1 MTAHGEGKIA
11 TPRTAQGLQHCQQAT
26 GPGFGRQFQQAPQA
40 GGRLIVGQHALEL
53 VEAAFTV
60 DAIPI
65 ADGIE
70 RIEEILPR
78 DNAVAASRRNARQ
91 PGGVEALAD
100 QPQRQEIG
108 RRQRQSTDASRFA
121 SQRRIGCLANLQHR
135 ATQRLAARHGID
147 PGDAVGDIWPV
158 RRQRR
163 QQRIEIGQ
171 LAFAHRD
178 GGLRV
183 GLQFDGNLQDDAG
196 QSHAANGG
204 GEQGGRGDGVDAA
217 NIAVG
222 SQQVEPLHMI
232 AKTASAIM
240 VLAMDVGSNSA
251 ANADPAGAGDDGQ
264 AEAARHEQP
273 VDLGQTRAG
282 LADQNAIGGI
292 EIQQPIQPRHVD
304 NAATFDLRRI
314 AIGATEA
321 ARQQRA
327 FGLVEK
333 LRQLA
338 ATLWPRQMRQRMAHP
353 AKAAQRPQW
362 QGFSHGTARPAWLSS
377 RPPSTK

>member
-1 MTAHGEGKIA
+1 M
-11 TPRTAQGLQHCQQAT
+11 
-26 GPGFGRQFQQAPQA
+26 
-40 GGRLIVGQHALEL
+40 
-53 VEAAFTV
+53 
-60 DAIPI
+60 
-65 ADGIE
+65 
-70 RIEEILPR
+70 
-78 DNAVAASRRNARQ
+78 
-91 PGGVEALAD
+91 
-100 QPQRQEIG
+100 
-108 RRQRQSTDASRFA
+108 
-121 SQRRIGCLANLQHR
+121 
-135 ATQRLAARHGID
+135 
-147 PGDAVGDIWPV
+147 

-232 AKTASAIM
+232 AKTAGAVM
-240 VLAMDVGSNSA
+240 VLAMDVGGDGA

-273 VDLGQTRAG
+273 VDLGQARAR
-282 LADQNAIGGI
+282 LADQHATCSI
-292 EIQQPIQPRHVD
+292 EIQQPIEPRHVD
-304 NAATFDLRRI
+304 DAAAFDLRRI
-314 AIGATEA
+314 AIGAAEA
-321 ARQQRA
+321 TRQHRA

-362 QGFSHGTARPAWLSS
+362 QGFSHGTARPSVAIQPTAISKVTGSRHSRRNGSPGFSS
-377 RPPSTK
+377 TRMTCR